1 MSARRVTDRG
11 SSCEGVLAGTEYTL
25 CSETARGAERKREW
39 RQVSSTKQTRVGIN
53 DLGVTGR
60 TDKPL
65 LSDREAEWGITS
77 NFMPENLGEVHA
89 ILEK

>member
-1 MSARRVTDRG
+1 M
-11 SSCEGVLAGTEYTL
+11 
-25 CSETARGAERKREW
+25 
-39 RQVSSTKQTRVGIN
+39 SSTKQTRVGIN

-65 LSDREAEWGITS
+65 LSDREAEWGITNS
-77 NFMPENLGEVHA
+77 FMPENLGEVHA